1 MEPTSR
7 TLRMYTQPSEHPPL
21 PWEVVQRRLAEAGIY
36 WVVANGAS
44 VPAARPVWGLWWE
57 DRLVLSVGSPS
68 VRKGATEGD
77 GVLVHLD
84 DGVDVVLVEGVV
96 GPPTSDPAVVEAY
109 GAKYDY
115 PYDIATYGPL
125 MTVEPRLVKAWEAA
139 GEAGRDG
146 FTRTGSWRFAD
157 ASAG

>member
-1 MEPTSR
+1 MDPTPR
-7 TLRMYTQPSEHPPL
+7 TLRMYTQPSEHPAL
-21 PWEVVQRRLAEAGIY
+21 PWEEVRQRIAEAGTY
-36 WVVANGAS
+36 WVVANGDP

-68 VRKGATEGD
+68 VRRGAGEGD

-84 DGVDVVLVEGVV
+84 SGTDVVLVEGVV
-96 GPPTSDPAVVEAY
+96 GAPTSDPAVVAAY
-109 GAKYDY
+109 GTKYDY

-125 MTVEPRLVKAWEAA
+125 LVVEPRTVKAWEAA

-146 FTRTGSWRFAD
+146 FSRTGAWTFAGP
-157 ASAG
+157 AG